1 MLLNPFEKQFNLP
14 PVAIKKGD
22 FLCFEVE
29 VIGVI
34 GKGSSKIGGIKYD
47 APERNRIVSTISFAC
62 ESNRLV
68 LRTLSYPS
76 SMSSPSVI
84 S

>member
-14 PVAIKKGD
+14 SVAIKKGD

-34 GKGSSKIGGIKYD
+34 GEGSSKVGGIKYD
-47 APERNRIVSTISFAC
+47 APEQ
-62 ESNRLV
+62 
-68 LRTLSYPS
+68 
-76 SMSSPSVI
+76 
-84 S
+84 